1 VSWFKP
7 FGKAKSGSAEDSG
20 PEALN
25 HYSPRSRRVLA
36 LAQQEAERLNHNF
49 IGTEHLL
56 LGLIDLGTGVA
67 YNTLVKMNVDL
78 SGVRNEIEKIVG
90 VGQNRKQLAVIPD
103 TARTKRALALA
114 TEEAIA
120 FNHTSVGTEHIL
132 LGLLRE
138 EDGVAGRVL
147 RDSGV
152 DAAQAR
158 EQILKE
164 LDQP

>member
-1 VSWFKP
+1 
-7 FGKAKSGSAEDSG
+7 
-20 PEALN
+20 
-25 HYSPRSRRVLA
+25 LA

-78 SGVRNEIEKIVG
+78 TGVRNEIEKIVG
-90 VGQNRKQLAVIPD
+90 VGQNRKQMAVIPD
-103 TARTKRALALA
+103 TPRTKKALAFA
-114 TEEAIA
+114 MEEAIA

-138 EDGVAGRVL
+138 EEGVAGRVL
-147 RDSGV
+147 RNLGF

-158 EQILKE
+158 AQILKE